1 MKNFKNLEERIIKF
15 KRISSDGEEV
25 NREAEIRR
33 MISEGGEPRSITVR
47 LPNASASPVSII
59 TKFNFDMATQ
69 TFKGELSDYT
79 WISDF
84 DWKQYMRLNDFG
96 TTDSY
101 IKSPKSWRS

>member
-47 LPNASASPVSII
+47 LANPVN
-59 TKFNFDMATQ
+59 TMADFDFDMATQ
-69 TFKGELSDYT
+69 QFKGVPRSPDMNLSRSKILDL
-79 WISDF
+79 S
-84 DWKQYMRLNDFG
+84 QRL
-96 TTDSY
+96 
-101 IKSPKSWRS
+101 

>member
-47 LPNASASPVSII
+47 LANPVN
-59 TKFNFDMATQ
+59 TMADFDFDMATQ
-69 TFKGELSDYT
+69 QFKGERGEYT

-84 DWKQYMRLNDFG
+84 DWREYMRLNDFG
-96 TTDSY
+96 TTDRY
-101 IKSPKSWRS
+101 IKSPKYK